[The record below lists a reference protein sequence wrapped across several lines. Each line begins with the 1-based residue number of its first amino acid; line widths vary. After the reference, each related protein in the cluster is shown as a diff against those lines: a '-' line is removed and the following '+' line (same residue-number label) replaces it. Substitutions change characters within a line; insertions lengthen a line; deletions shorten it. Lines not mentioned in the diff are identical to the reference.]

1 MSKKIIIIGS
11 GIAGLASAIRL
22 TSKGYSVKVFESN
35 SSVGGKISEINKN
48 GYRFDTG
55 PSLFTMP
62 KLIDE
67 LVKIGYK
74 NSDKKFATVFV
85 RA

>member
-22 TSKGYSVKVFESN
+22 SSNGYSVRVFESN
-35 SSVGGKISEINKN
+35 TYVWGKISEIRKN

-55 PSLFTMP
+55 
-62 KLIDE
+62 
-67 LVKIGYK
+67 
-74 NSDKKFATVFV
+74 A
-85 RA
+85 